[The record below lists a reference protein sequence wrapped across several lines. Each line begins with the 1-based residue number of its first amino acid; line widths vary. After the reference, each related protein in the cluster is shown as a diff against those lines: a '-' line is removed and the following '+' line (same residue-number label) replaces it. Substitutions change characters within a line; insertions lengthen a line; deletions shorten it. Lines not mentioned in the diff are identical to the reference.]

1 MSEKTDEHMNGTE
14 QQEMDYSD
22 ADYELDR
29 LVLRHR
35 KETAKEFKAAMK
47 EKGLWG
53 WDEDGWMTEAQQ
65 NLLAGA
71 RHGDAKA
78 QFKLGRA
85 YYEGLFG
92 FEVNYEEA
100 VLWFTRSA
108 EQGTEEAQFYL
119 GKCYLNGTG
128 AEKDSDKAV
137 YWLKKAAAIGSGD
150 AGLLLDEI
158 GE

>member
-1 MSEKTDEHMNGTE
+1 MNDT
-14 QQEMDYSD
+14 QRQEMDYSD
-22 ADYELDR
+22 DEIDQIVFR
-29 LVLRHR
+29 LTRN
-35 KETAKEFKAAMK
+35 AIAGKEFAEGFKADMK

-53 WDEDGWMTEAQQ
+53 WDEDGGMADVQQ

-71 RHGDAKA
+71 RHGDAKV

-85 YYEGLFG
+85 YYHGLFG
-92 FEVNYEEA
+92 FAVNYEEA

-108 EQGTEEAQFYL
+108 QQGTIEEAGYYL

-128 AEKDSDKAV
+128 VEKDRDKAV
-137 YWLKKAAAIGSGD
+137 YWLEKAAATGCGD